1 MRHSLA
7 IGILLATTTLAAAQP
22 NRTYFDRSEEG
33 WFWYQDPPEEPEV
46 EPKPDP
52 EVIPPPAPTPAPEP
66 QIVELPPPPVPEPKP
81 VLPPP
86 GSVEFLRQALPKAL
100 DVATNN
106 PTPQN
111 VERYL
116 LLQKQALDRSEVFAE
131 VAKMV
136 STGHPELDEGR
147 RRPRQDTFAKQLEE
161 EAEEK
166 KRSVLTEFF
175 KSHAL
180 VMFIDKECSGC
191 GLMAQN
197 FYRMQQT
204 HGLTW
209 QAVSMDGAIL
219 PDDLADTQSFDAGLS
234 DQLGVRTGGAV
245 FIAAPPKTFI
255 PVTWNP
261 TGGAEIADRILL
273 VAARAGL
280 IDDATFRDTQ
290 PVNPRV
296 SELGPADT
304 GELPDIL
311 KAADSYLQPQTLTLE
326 IDGENP

>member
-46 EPKPDP
+46 KPKPDP

-116 LLQKQALDRSEVFAE
+116 LLQKQA
-131 VAKMV
+131 
-136 STGHPELDEGR
+136 
-147 RRPRQDTFAKQLEE
+147 
-161 EAEEK
+161 
-166 KRSVLTEFF
+166 
-175 KSHAL
+175 
-180 VMFIDKECSGC
+180 
-191 GLMAQN
+191 
-197 FYRMQQT
+197 
-204 HGLTW
+204 
-209 QAVSMDGAIL
+209 
-219 PDDLADTQSFDAGLS
+219 
-234 DQLGVRTGGAV
+234 
-245 FIAAPPKTFI
+245 
-255 PVTWNP
+255 
-261 TGGAEIADRILL
+261 
-273 VAARAGL
+273 
-280 IDDATFRDTQ
+280 
-290 PVNPRV
+290 
-296 SELGPADT
+296 
-304 GELPDIL
+304 
-311 KAADSYLQPQTLTLE
+311 
-326 IDGENP
+326 